1 MIRAI
6 TITPLLPAIAA
17 IANVSMIVTT
27 IWIVPRPVS
36 GAA

>member
-6 TITPLLPAIAA
+6 TITPLQPAIAA
-17 IANVSMIVTT
+17 IANVSIIVTT
-27 IWIVPRPVS
+27 IWIVPRPML